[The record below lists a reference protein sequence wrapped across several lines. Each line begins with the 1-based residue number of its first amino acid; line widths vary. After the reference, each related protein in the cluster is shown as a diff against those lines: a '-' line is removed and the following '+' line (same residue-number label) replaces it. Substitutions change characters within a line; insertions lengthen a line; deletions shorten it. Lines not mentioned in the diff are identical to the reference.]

1 MLWSIAHAQ
10 TAAPKQPSLFETM
23 FPMILIFVIFYFLI
37 IMPQRKQRKKHQEFL
52 TGLKRGDQVITASGI
67 FGTIEGIT
75 DTFVTLQIA
84 DNVKIKVLKSQ
95 VLGAPK
101 EQQQ

>member
-10 TAAPKQPSLFETM
+10 TSAPKQPSLFETM